1 MEAFFSISILW
12 LFPIAFAVSYLVT
25 RKDLALACAVVSVIG
40 VEAFHLDPEQW
51 NREQILTVVIMCN
64 LSLASISAVHY
75 MNTKKPLARVMGWV
89 ASFALLINLIQAF
102 EFYAWTADALLI
114 AQMVAVL
121 AIITLDGSK
130 DIANDMAAKLTHFI
144 SSMGFGNSNHGSGE
158 S

>member
-1 MEAFFSISILW
+1 MEW
-12 LFPIAFAVSYLVT
+12 LFPIAFGISYLVT
-25 RKDLALACAVVSVIG
+25 RKDLALACSLVSFIG
-40 VEAFHLDPEQW
+40 AYELDPASWTYEQV
-51 NREQILTVVIMCN
+51 LTVSITLN

-102 EFYAWTADALLI
+102 EFYDWTAGALLI

-121 AIITLDGSK
+121 AILTLDGSK

-144 SSMGFGNSNHGSGE
+144 SSMGFGNSHRGSGE